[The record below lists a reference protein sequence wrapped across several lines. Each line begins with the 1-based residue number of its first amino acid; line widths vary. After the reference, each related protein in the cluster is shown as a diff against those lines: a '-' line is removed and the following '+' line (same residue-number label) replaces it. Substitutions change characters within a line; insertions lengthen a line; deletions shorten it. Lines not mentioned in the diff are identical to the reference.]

1 MSPTVK
7 FDAEF
12 LTPYLICA
20 FLVCNIPPLF
30 DILLDPPHN
39 LDLISAGITMWTMP
53 NRVGIKPDK
62 FDSTIMCASFK
73 RCVRFSAA
81 LLGGVWWLGNDPAAA
96 QILYD
101 GGQGTLPA
109 NQGWT
114 YGAFGGAT
122 QGVVNGSVLLDTTLP
137 GSVQAGWTRS
147 SPTPLQRTNGFTL
160 LFTAQV
166 IAENHSSTNR
176 AGFSVIVLSADKRG
190 IELGFWTNL
199 IFAQSDTPL
208 FTHAEE
214 ALWSTSTGH
223 VQYALTMLAT
233 NYVLRA
239 NGTPIL
245 AGPVRDYTPF
255 TGFPDVYETPNFL
268 FLGDDTSS
276 ATAVAGIRQVILVQ
290 PPSLRQVSSEVVSWS
305 GISNLTY
312 RVEASTNLVNWTSV
326 GDVSSLTSDFFYT
339 NGTPV
344 PLQFHRLAFP

>member
-1 MSPTVK
+1 
-7 FDAEF
+7 
-12 LTPYLICA
+12 
-20 FLVCNIPPLF
+20 
-30 DILLDPPHN
+30 
-39 LDLISAGITMWTMP
+39 MWTMP
-53 NRVGIKPDK
+53 IRVGNKPEK
-62 FDSTIMCASFK
+62 SESTIMCGSCK

-81 LLGGVWWLGNDPAAA
+81 LLGGLWLLGGDPVAA
-96 QILYD
+96 QVLYD

-114 YGAFGGAT
+114 YGAFGSAT
-122 QGVVNGSVLLDTTLP
+122 QAVVNGAVVLDTTLP

-176 AGFSVIVLSADKRG
+176 AGFSVIVLGADKRG

-199 IFAQSDTPL
+199 VFAQSDVPL
-208 FTHAEE
+208 FTRAEE
-214 ALWSTSTGH
+214 ALWSTGTGH

-245 AGPVRDYTPF
+245 AGPVRDYTAF
-255 TGFPDVYETPNFL
+255 IGFPDVYETPNFL

-276 ATAVAGIRQVILVQ
+276 AAAVAGIRQVMLVQ

-305 GISNLTY
+305 GISNVTY
-312 RVEASTNLVNWTSV
+312 RVEASTNLVDWANV
-326 GDVSSLTSDFFYT
+326 GDVSSVSSDFFYT
-339 NGTPV
+339 NSTTV